1 MPPLYAGSAKVCFA
15 RGTLFSLDYD
25 IVAEATLE
33 VADEVPF
40 VKQGFALEHA
50 FDVDPIE
57 EVEG

>member
-1 MPPLYAGSAKVCFA
+1 MDNDVV
-15 RGTLFSLDYD
+15 T
-25 IVAEATLE
+25 EATLE

-50 FDVDPIE
+50 FNVDPIK